1 MKEKAIWRK
10 KMKKGLLVFLFGVLM
25 VTIFVL
31 PVQAKD
37 QDQKPIKIGAVY
49 TFTGAMAFLNEGIVN
64 GHLLAIDEINR
75 SGGLLGRKIVLI
87 KRDDAG
93 KADVTTRCARELI
106 MREGVDFIVGGYGTI
121 QAMAL
126 SAVAADFK
134 VPIFIFGGHS
144 TRITTEDWSP
154 YHFRYSITTSAEGRT
169 LAKIIAEEYLK
180 GIKNPKVYY
189 ETWDFE
195 FGRDVYKYF
204 MPAIKQYVPNV
215 TLYEGWP
222 RVGETDYSPFISQIL
237 AYKPDVLAHVIF
249 AGGAVANLK
258 QCAQMGVFKNTK
270 LASASVVA
278 SNEYREVLKDSI
290 PLGSWSW
297 CYDDEN
303 YPRSAEQKKFYDNYR
318 KWKGTTKRVVPS
330 HVWPAY
336 NMIKLYEAAVKKAG
350 TTQSDK
356 VCKAMEGIKINT
368 YNGPVWI
375 RDFDHQVV
383 SGHIWG
389 PLVKKPGS
397 DEIILDPNKA
407 RFVPVEPYL
416 FTKAEWKAARKA
428 AGKE

>member
-1 MKEKAIWRK
+1 MMKSW
-10 KMKKGLLVFLFGVLM
+10 GVLLFGM
-25 VTIFVL
+25 FMIAAFAF
-31 PVQAKD
+31 PVQAQEKD
-37 QDQKPIKIGAVY
+37 PIKVGAIY
-49 TFTGAMAFLNEGIVN
+49 TFTGAMAFLNEGIVD
-64 GHLLAIDEINR
+64 GHLLAIDEINK
-75 SGGLLGRKIVLI
+75 SGGLLGRKIELI

-93 KADVTTRCARELI
+93 KADLVTRYSRELI
-106 MREGVDFIVGGYGTI
+106 MREKVDFIVGGYGTI

-126 SAVAADFK
+126 SAVARDFK
-134 VPIFIFGGHS
+134 KPIFIFGGHS
-144 TRITTEDWSP
+144 PRITTEDWSP
-154 YHFRYSITTSAEGRT
+154 YHFRYAITTSAEGKT

-180 GIKNPKVYY
+180 GVKDPKVYY

-195 FGRDVYKYF
+195 FGRDVHRYF
-204 MPAIKQYVPNV
+204 IPAIKEYVPNV
-215 TLYEGWP
+215 KIYEGWP
-222 RVGETDYSPFISQIL
+222 RVGETDYSPYISQIL
-237 AYKPDVLAHVIF
+237 AYKPHVLAHVIF

-278 SNEYREVLKDSI
+278 SNEYRDILKDAI

-297 CYDDEN
+297 CYDDES
-303 YPRSAEQKKFYDNYR
+303 YPGTEEQKEFYERYR

-336 NMIKLYEAAVKKAG
+336 NMIKLWEAAVRKAG
-350 TTQSDK
+350 TLESEA
-356 VCKAMEGIKINT
+356 VCKAMEGMKIDT

-397 DEIILDPNKA
+397 DELILDPEKT
-407 RFVPVEPYL
+407 RYVPVEPYL
-416 FTKAEWKAARKA
+416 FTKEEWHAARKA
-428 AGKE
+428 AGIE

>member
-1 MKEKAIWRK
+1 MMKSW
-10 KMKKGLLVFLFGVLM
+10 GVLLFGM
-25 VTIFVL
+25 FMIAAFAF
-31 PVQAKD
+31 PVQAQEKD
-37 QDQKPIKIGAVY
+37 PIKVGAIY
-49 TFTGAMAFLNEGIVN
+49 TFTGAMAFLNEGIVD
-64 GHLLAIDEINR
+64 GHLLAIDEINK
-75 SGGLLGRKIVLI
+75 SGGLLGRKIELI

-93 KADVTTRCARELI
+93 KADLVTRYSRELI
-106 MREGVDFIVGGYGTI
+106 MREKVDFIVGGYGTI

-126 SAVAADFK
+126 SAVARDFK
-134 VPIFIFGGHS
+134 KPIFIFGGHS

-154 YHFRYSITTSAEGRT
+154 YHFRYAITTSAEGKT

-180 GIKNPKVYY
+180 GVKDPKVYY

-195 FGRDVYKYF
+195 FGRDVHRYF
-204 MPAIKQYVPNV
+204 IPAIKEYVPNV
-215 TLYEGWP
+215 KIYEGWP
-222 RVGETDYSPFISQIL
+222 RVGETDYSPYISQIL
-237 AYKPDVLAHVIF
+237 AYKPHVLAHVIF

-278 SNEYREVLKDSI
+278 SNEYRDILKDAI

-297 CYDDEN
+297 CYDDES
-303 YPRSAEQKKFYDNYR
+303 YPGTEEQKEFYERYR

-336 NMIKLYEAAVKKAG
+336 NMIKLWEAAVRKAG
-350 TTQSDK
+350 TLESEA
-356 VCKAMEGIKINT
+356 VCKAMEGIKIDT

-397 DEIILDPNKA
+397 DELILDPEKT
-407 RFVPVEPYL
+407 RYVPVEPYL
-416 FTKAEWKAARKA
+416 FTKEEWHAARKA
-428 AGKE
+428 AGIE